1 MEASR
6 MRNRGERKSTERHL
20 GLKVRLEEQCL
31 WVREEGG
38 GRWDAARTRGED

>member
-6 MRNRGERKSTERHL
+6 MRNREERKSIECHL